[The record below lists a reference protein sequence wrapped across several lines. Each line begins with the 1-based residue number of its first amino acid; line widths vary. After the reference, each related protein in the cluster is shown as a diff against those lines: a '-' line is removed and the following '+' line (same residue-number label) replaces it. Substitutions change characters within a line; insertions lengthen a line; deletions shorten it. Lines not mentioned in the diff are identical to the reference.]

1 MRGMHASLRRV
12 AKGMTSALAM
22 GVQFAC
28 KQCGTPAA
36 RWFGQCPKCAAYGS
50 IFKATWE
57 SVYAAPPV
65 HTSALARPPMPSSA
79 ADVATRIMPP
89 SDMPEPS
96 DHPDD
101 LGPGD
106 GPGEPDPDS
115 DHRDLDDGDAE
126 PIAITSVDMTE
137 EPRLRSEIEPLD
149 RVLGG
154 GLVEGSIILLGGL
167 PGCGKST
174 LLAQALAK
182 ILEIHGDDAA
192 RVLYATGE
200 ESIPQVAMRAH
211 RVHAADDRILV
222 HHNHDVDRILRRA
235 RTIRPLVLVVDSISI
250 LSTRDLASAP
260 GTVPQVRECT
270 QRLASFAKTSGT
282 AVVLIGHVTRD
293 GTIAGPNTLDHL
305 VDVVLQLYKDPD
317 MDRLRYLRAHKNRF
331 GDTSEAGGFE
341 MTNLGLVPDFREPE
355 DLAEGLVPVAQEILR
370 RYRELGG
377 VVDEGLRDRI
387 AGRLDLDG

>member
-1 MRGMHASLRRV
+1 V
-12 AKGMTSALAM
+12 TSVLAV
-22 GVQFAC
+22 GVRFAC
-28 KQCGTPAA
+28 KKCKAPAA
-36 RWFGQCPKCAAYGS
+36 RWIGQCPRCQTFGS
-50 IFKATWE
+50 IFKFTE
-57 SVYAAPPV
+57 EPDYAAAP
-65 HTSALARPPMPSSA
+65 LARGGAPANPPTPSPA
-79 ADVATRIMPP
+79 ATTATAITSITPLRIAPPP
-89 SDMPEPS
+89 SDALEPS

-101 LGPGD
+101 TG
-106 GPGEPDPDS
+106 
-115 DHRDLDDGDAE
+115 DLDDGDDAE
-126 PIAITSVDMTE
+126 PVAITSVDMTE

-154 GLVEGSIILLGGL
+154 GLVEGSILLLGGK

-182 ILEIHGDDAA
+182 ILEINGDDTD

-211 RVHAADDRILV
+211 RVLAADDRILV
-222 HHNHDVDRILRRA
+222 VHNHDVDRVLRHAER
-235 RTIRPLVLVVDSISI
+235 IRPLVLVVDSISI
-250 LSTRDLASAP
+250 LSTQDLTSAP

-270 QRLASFAKTSGT
+270 QRLADFAKTSGT

-293 GTIAGPNTLDHL
+293 GTIAGPNTLDHI

-341 MTNLGLVPDFREPE
+341 MTNLGLVPNFREPE